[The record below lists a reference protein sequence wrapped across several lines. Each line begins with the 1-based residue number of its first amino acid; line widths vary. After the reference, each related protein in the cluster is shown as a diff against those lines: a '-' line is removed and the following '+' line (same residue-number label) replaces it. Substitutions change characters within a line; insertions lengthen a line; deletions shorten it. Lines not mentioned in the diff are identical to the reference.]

1 MADALEFTTTPKERP
16 EEGVTPEQAGMVP
29 VTIDGE
35 RYWAKK
41 PKDAVVAQLGPVMS
55 RRTNSLTKVQL
66 TLDFLED
73 CMVEPGRSLLR
84 ARLLDDDDDFD
95 VEDAVKV
102 LRGIAEYWKAN
113 PPAPANGPGT
123 EVRVG

>member
-1 MADALEFTTTPKERP
+1 
-16 EEGVTPEQAGMVP
+16 
-29 VTIDGE
+29 
-35 RYWAKK
+35 
-41 PKDAVVAQLGPVMS
+41 
-55 RRTNSLTKVQL
+55 
-66 TLDFLED
+66 
-73 CMVEPGRSLLR
+73 VEPGRSLLR